1 LHVYFISW
9 EAQIIKILPIPCKN
23 YYQERNY
30 SSSFLV
36 CQNHDNFWPLSPK
49 GLKPAAVTQLHV
61 RSWLL
66 RWKPWG
72 RVNNDCHPE
81 TMHREPWATHSL
93 FIPPPPTRASSL
105 PPTWWFK
112 FRRRKQNH
120 HYQSGRQRKP
130 GGGVNSQYC
139 LEDPCM
145 ERTYT
150 FFPTQS
156 RSSRPSIYRLGKPYL
171 ISSPSKTH

>member
-1 LHVYFISW
+1 MHVYFISW

-93 FIPPPPTRASSL
+93 FIPPPPQEPPACLLLGGSSFVAENKIIITNRAGKGSL
-105 PPTWWFK
+105 EGEWTASTALKIHAWREPI
-112 FRRRKQNH
+112 
-120 HYQSGRQRKP
+120 
-130 GGGVNSQYC
+130 
-139 LEDPCM
+139 L
-145 ERTYT
+145 
-150 FFPTQS
+150 
-156 RSSRPSIYRLGKPYL
+156 SSRLNQGAADPLYID
-171 ISSPSKTH
+171 